1 MKENFPKIIHQ
12 CFGFWDNN
20 IPSHIQ
26 KRIDTWKILHPNY
39 TYMLWNKKN
48 SRELI
53 KNDFNWFLGIYDN
66 YIYPIQKADAVRY
79 FILYKYGGIYCDIDL
94 EPFKKIS
101 SLLNKYKNKKCIL
114 YRSPNSDMIT
124 NDFMIS
130 IPKNPFWKKVW
141 HHLILNY
148 NFTSISKH
156 LTIMNTTGPLL
167 LDFAYENY
175 SLKKKYIY
183 IVDAKYINNCDISIP
198 KPARNKHAYLIRHDG
213 NSWHGIDSTIIN
225 FFYKNYI
232 ILIVLFLIII
242 VIKIFI

>member
-79 FILYKYGGIYCDIDL
+79 FIL
-94 EPFKKIS
+94 
-101 SLLNKYKNKKCIL
+101 
-114 YRSPNSDMIT
+114 
-124 NDFMIS
+124 
-130 IPKNPFWKKVW
+130 
-141 HHLILNY
+141 
-148 NFTSISKH
+148 
-156 LTIMNTTGPLL
+156 
-167 LDFAYENY
+167 
-175 SLKKKYIY
+175 
-183 IVDAKYINNCDISIP
+183 
-198 KPARNKHAYLIRHDG
+198 
-213 NSWHGIDSTIIN
+213 
-225 FFYKNYI
+225 
-232 ILIVLFLIII
+232 
-242 VIKIFI
+242 